1 MLSVFLRQ
9 ISQRVN
15 FEYLVV
21 LVVLLLAL
29 AFLLALVRLLESL
42 LLENQGEQGTVAQP
56 MEPQQEELVALEQ
69 MFLRL
74 HLQVPVPFGVP

>member
-1 MLSVFLRQ
+1 MLLEFLRQ
-9 ISQRVN
+9 LGQRVN

-21 LVVLLLAL
+21 RVVLLL
-29 AFLLALVRLLESL
+29 AFLLALACLLESL

-56 MEPQQEELVALEQ
+56 MGPQQEELVALEQ